1 MTELQHWPEMRPN
14 HVYFL
19 PVGGTGEIGMNLNL
33 YAYNGRFLLID
44 LGVMF
49 GDETTPGVDII
60 TPDIRALESIR
71 DRIDGLILTHAH
83 EDHLGA
89 LRYLWPRLKCPIY
102 CTGFTARVA
111 RRKASELSDKDRKAL
126 KIHVVNAG
134 DTIEL
139 GPFRAE
145 WLHLTHS
152 IPEPNGIV
160 LDVADQRIFHTGDWK
175 LDPDPVIGETY
186 DAKRLEEI
194 ASEGIDWVV
203 CDSTNATTPGWSGSE
218 SEAAAKLHEVLQNRS
233 GRLAVTCFA
242 SNVARVASLGRLA
255 PKIGRRISILG
266 RSMHEMTQ
274 AAKIEGYLADFPA
287 VVPASDLGYLPR
299 DEQLILCTGS
309 QGEPRAAL
317 SKLATDT
324 HPDLH
329 LEPGDTVVFSS
340 KMIPGN
346 EKSIGR
352 MRNQF
357 AVRNINVLDGESLGI
372 HVSGHPCAEEL
383 KWMYQTL
390 GPTHVIPV
398 HGEGRH
404 LKANADIARECGA
417 NALDI
422 RNGDL
427 VDLTHAKR
435 AGTVYTGRC
444 ALVGNSLIPT
454 TSAVLRER
462 HKVKNGGSLVATVVI
477 DASGKLLA
485 PPALKQVGVVDAA
498 NEETTINALLSAM
511 RHAIEALGPVSL
523 KDDSAVEDAAA
534 HALRKAAYRIL
545 SLRPIVQVAI
555 ARLGS

>member
-1 MTELQHWPEMRPN
+1 MTDVQHWPELDP
-14 HVYFL
+14 HSVYFL

-44 LGVMF
+44 LGIMF
-49 GDETTPGVDII
+49 GDETTPGVDVI
-60 TPDIRALESIR
+60 TPDIRALEPIA
-71 DRIDGLILTHAH
+71 DRIEALVLTHAH

-89 LRYLWPRLKCPIY
+89 LRYLWPKLKCPVY

-111 RRKASELSDKDRKAL
+111 QRKLKEMGDKDAKAV
-126 KIHVVNAG
+126 KIKRVKAG
-134 DTIEL
+134 DRIEL
-139 GPFRAE
+139 GPFRVE

-175 LDPDPVIGETY
+175 LDPNPVVGPSY

-194 ASEGIDWVV
+194 AQEGVDWMV

-218 SEAAAKLHEVLQNRS
+218 SEAAAKLAEVLAGRT

-242 SNVARVASLGRLA
+242 SNVARVASLGALA
-255 PKIGRRISILG
+255 GGLKRRVSILG

-274 AAKIEGYLADFPA
+274 AAKIEGYLPDFPSI
-287 VVPASDLGYLPR
+287 VPAGDLGYLPR

-317 SKLATDT
+317 SKLASDT

-329 LEPGDTVVFSS
+329 LEAGDTVVFSS

-352 MRNQF
+352 MRNQL
-357 AVRNINVLDGESLGI
+357 AVRDIAVLDGEALGI
-372 HVSGHPCAEEL
+372 HVSGHPCVEEL
-383 KWMYQTL
+383 KWMYQTVAPRHAL
-390 GPTHVIPV
+390 PV

-404 LKANADIARECGA
+404 LKANAEIARACGV
-417 NALDI
+417 NALEI

-427 VDLTHAKR
+427 VNLSQAR
-435 AGTVYTGRC
+435 VAGKVYTGRC
-444 ALVGNSLIPT
+444 GLVGNSLIPT
-454 TSAVLRER
+454 TSAALRER
-462 HKVKNGGSLVATVVI
+462 NKVKVSGSVTATVVV
-477 DASGKLLA
+477 DAAGQLLA
-485 PPALKQVGVVDAA
+485 PPGIRLLGIVDPAAEEATGASLVNSMVV
-498 NEETTINALLSAM
+498 
-511 RHAIEALGPVSL
+511 AIQALGPASS
-523 KDDSAVEDAAA
+523 KDDAAVQDAAE
-534 HALRKAAYRIL
+534 HALKKASYRKL
-545 SLRPIVQVAI
+545 GLRPVCQVMV
-555 ARLGS
+555 ARLG